1 MHAITQE
8 EYDAMVA
15 SLNAKLEK
23 YGQPKPAMKCYPVN
37 MGVSGGVYCLQFPK
51 DCVLKPLKTALSEFA
66 KELGCRKKYEEY
78 MEVDE
83 SRIAFVTHPLS
94 RTPEDYRREEEEAK
108 AEEKAEEK
116 RKHEAWLKRQAE
128 DEERARTLF
137 DRLKAGK
144 LRSRVEDGF
153 LVMQGEFYDDI
164 ESGEKT
170 VETREFTE
178 YNLKRTI
185 GIKTIRLQRGYGH
198 LGKPPKKMRYEVTQV
213 LLMDDYGQECAPF
226 DIPEDFIPVYINLH
240 LGKRID

>member
-15 SLNAKLEK
+15 LLNAKLEK
-23 YGQPKPAMKCYPVN
+23 YGQPR
-37 MGVSGGVYCLQFPK
+37 PK
-51 DCVLKPLKTALSEFA
+51 IRNWFKDEGIGCGIYEFA
-66 KELGCRKKYEEY
+66 FPNDGNLKLLKKALKEFADELGCRKKYEEY
-78 MEVDE
+78 MEIDE
-83 SRIAFVTHPLS
+83 SMYCFVTHPL
-94 RTPEDYRREEEEAK
+94 RYTPEDYKKQEEEEK

-144 LRSRVEDGF
+144 LRSKLEDGF

-198 LGKPPKKMRYEVTQV
+198 PGKPPKKMRYEVTHV
-213 LLMDDYGQECAPF
+213 LLMDDYGQECDPF
-226 DIPEDFIPVYINLH
+226 AIPEDFIPVYINLH